1 MSLRPQGSR
10 RAEEKGPA
18 KEEGANLE
26 RVERDREREREY
38 DRASA
43 PRAPR
48 VPQVEE
54 WSRDLIRTKNLKGD
68 CSH

>member
-26 RVERDREREREY
+26 RVERDRKRERENMI
-38 DRASA
+38 A
-43 PRAPR
+43 RAPR
-48 VPQVEE
+48 ERQECLGWRSGQV
-54 WSRDLIRTKNLKGD
+54 I
-68 CSH
+68 